1 MGFII
6 GAVAAS
12 VVVFLLAWLTV
23 KNPKAG
29 KIEITLVVILIAL
42 AVFLYFYE
50 DKRVEIHKNLIPLE
64 QIQLSDIKH
73 QWAYGAYYK
82 LTAKITN
89 KSSKYRLQSVDLKV
103 SFYNCPQN
111 TKAPKL
117 DQCELINSLMHT
129 VRTRLDALKSRDVEA
144 YLLLDD
150 NLLGDKVPADKLN
163 WKVEVASGLAR

>member
-6 GAVAAS
+6 GVVAAS

-23 KNPKAG
+23 NNPKAG
-29 KIEITLVVILIAL
+29 KIEIVLVIVLIAL

-50 DKRVEIHKNLIPLE
+50 DQRVEIQKHLIPLE
-64 QIQLSDIKH
+64 QIQLSDIHH

-82 LTAKITN
+82 LTARITN

-111 TKAPKL
+111 IKTPKL
-117 DQCELINSLMHT
+117 KQCELINRLVHT
-129 VRTRLDALKSRDVEA
+129 IRTRLDAQKSRDIEA

-150 NLLGDKVPADKLN
+150 NLLGDKVAADKLN

>member
-6 GAVAAS
+6 GVLGALLL
-12 VVVFLLAWLTV
+12 VFLLAYLTV

-29 KIEITLVVILIAL
+29 KVEIALSVILISL
-42 AVFLYFYE
+42 AVYLYFYDNE
-50 DKRVEIHKNLIPLE
+50 RVEIHKNLIPVE
-64 QIQLSDIKH
+64 QIQLSDIQH

-103 SFYNCPQN
+103 SFYNCPQGN
-111 TKAPKL
+111 KQVVMAN
-117 DQCELINSLMHT
+117 CELINSLKHT
-129 VRTRLDALKSRDVEA
+129 VRTRLDAQKSMQMEV

-150 NLLGDKVPADKLN
+150 NLLGDVPIDTLN
-163 WKVEVASGLAR
+163 WKVEVVSGLAR